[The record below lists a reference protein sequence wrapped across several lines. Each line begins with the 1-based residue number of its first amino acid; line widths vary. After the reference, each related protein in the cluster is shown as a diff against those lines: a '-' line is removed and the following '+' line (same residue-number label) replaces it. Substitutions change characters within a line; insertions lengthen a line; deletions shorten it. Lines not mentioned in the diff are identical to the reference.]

1 MLPTKKLRLLLVLSG
16 LLAIGI
22 GATLLL
28 APVQFHASNGIQI
41 AADANLLSEMRAPG
55 GGLFVLGSMMLI
67 GVFVRAFTLASTAT
81 GAAVY
86 LAYGGARLLSIA
98 LDGVPGPG
106 LLAATAIELATGA
119 MCAIAL
125 ARSARRTRIAMP
137 STARRTMV
145 A

>member
-1 MLPTKKLRLLLVLSG
+1 MHPTKKLGLLLTLSG

-55 GGLFVLGSMMLI
+55 GGLLVLGLMMLI
-67 GVFVRAFTLASTAT
+67 GVFVRAFTLASTAIS
-81 GAAVY
+81 AAVY

-106 LLAATAIELATGA
+106 LLAATTIELAIGV

-125 ARSARRTRIAMP
+125 ARSTRRARIAMP
-137 STARRTMV
+137 SPARTTKV